1 MYINYILWRLL
12 SDSPKVFK
20 NRGLS
25 PNLALTKSQPSDHRC
40 FRGFLKNGLFGPF
53 SNTSQRGQN
62 SEQTHYY
69 SQCRPV
75 LCSIGLSLL
84 SASPR
89 NMRRFPTDVLRVIA
103 RLVFLLRASLPA
115 EVGNAARS
123 RAGFLGRSDTSEIP
137 KDFTSH
143 QTYMRFVLR

>member
-25 PNLALTKSQPSDHRC
+25 PNLALTKSQPSELCC
-40 FRGFLKNGLFGPF
+40 FIGLLKNGLLGPL

-69 SQCRPV
+69 SQCRPIC
-75 LCSIGLSLL
+75 CSIGFS
-84 SASPR
+84 
-89 NMRRFPTDVLRVIA
+89 
-103 RLVFLLRASLPA
+103 
-115 EVGNAARS
+115 
-123 RAGFLGRSDTSEIP
+123 
-137 KDFTSH
+137 
-143 QTYMRFVLR
+143 